1 MWWMMEI
8 KTLGE
13 LCNIASGGTP
23 SRSKSEYW
31 NEGTIPWIKIGN
43 IKGKYVNEADEFITQ
58 EGLKSSSAKIFSK
71 GTVLYTIFA
80 TLGEVGILNI
90 EACTNQA
97 IAGITIKNIYQL
109 DTDYLYYYLKS
120 KKKFVNNV
128 GRGVAQSNINMS
140 ILKSFEIPLPNFVV
154 QKKVVNVLDIVSSI
168 IENYQQEIQTLDEL
182 IKSRFVEMF
191 GDPIS
196 NPMGWNK
203 KPLAN
208 ECDIVTGNTPSRKV
222 PEYYGDYIEWIK
234 SDNINTPNAILTI
247 AEEYLSEEGLKVG
260 RSVDAGAILM
270 TCIAGS
276 IGCIGNVAIANR
288 TVSFNQ
294 QINGIVPKRN
304 NTWFMYV
311 LFELSKGGIQSA
323 INMALKGILSKGQ
336 LAEMEFIFPPVK
348 LQNEFGDFVEQIDKL
363 KVVAQEALDETQK
376 LFNSLMQQYFG

>member
-1 MWWMMEI
+1 MEI

-234 SDNINTPNAILTI
+234 SDNINTPNAILTK
-247 AEEYLSEEGLKVG
+247 AEEYLSEEGLKVA

-294 QINGIVPKRN
+294 QINGIIPKRN

>member
-1 MWWMMEI
+1 MEI

-140 ILKSFEIPLPNFVV
+140 ILKSFEMPLPNFVV

-311 LFELSKGGIQSA
+311 LFKLSKGGIQSA

-348 LQNEFGDFVEQIDKL
+348 LQNEFGDFVERIDKL

>member
-1 MWWMMEI
+1 MMEI

>member
-1 MWWMMEI
+1 
-8 KTLGE
+8 
-13 LCNIASGGTP
+13 
-23 SRSKSEYW
+23 
-31 NEGTIPWIKIGN
+31 
-43 IKGKYVNEADEFITQ
+43 
-58 EGLKSSSAKIFSK
+58 
-71 GTVLYTIFA
+71 
-80 TLGEVGILNI
+80 
-90 EACTNQA
+90 
-97 IAGITIKNIYQL
+97 
-109 DTDYLYYYLKS
+109 
-120 KKKFVNNV
+120 
-128 GRGVAQSNINMS
+128 
-140 ILKSFEIPLPNFVV
+140 
-154 QKKVVNVLDIVSSI
+154 
-168 IENYQQEIQTLDEL
+168 
-182 IKSRFVEMF
+182 MF

-311 LFELSKGGIQSA
+311 LFKLSKGGIQSA

-348 LQNEFGDFVEQIDKL
+348 LQNVFGDFVERIDKL

>member
-1 MWWMMEI
+1 MEI

-234 SDNINTPNAILTI
+234 SDNINTPNAILTDR
-247 AEEYLSEEGLKVG
+247 K
-260 RSVDAGAILM
+260 SV
-270 TCIAGS
+270 
-276 IGCIGNVAIANR
+276 V
-288 TVSFNQ
+288 
-294 QINGIVPKRN
+294 
-304 NTWFMYV
+304 
-311 LFELSKGGIQSA
+311 
-323 INMALKGILSKGQ
+323 
-336 LAEMEFIFPPVK
+336 
-348 LQNEFGDFVEQIDKL
+348 
-363 KVVAQEALDETQK
+363 
-376 LFNSLMQQYFG
+376 